1 MADVGRDG
9 WRIHHEVLGP
19 ADGRPVVLIS
29 GLGEQIGSVEFPEE
43 HCLVFADAGWRV
55 VRLDNRD
62 SGLSVPDV
70 DPGPPD
76 WPAIKA
82 ALARGEQPEVP
93 YALATLADD
102 VIAVLDDL
110 GVDAAALV
118 GASMGAIAVLRYAV
132 TDADLAGVVSV
143 SSPAAWRVPRTAR
156 SLLAAGLTRTA
167 PGRWVAARRLK
178 LRISPR
184 WSNPERLLTSNHTGT
199 QSMSHRSKRRCKCT
213 YRRAEDSWY

>member
-43 HCLVFADAGWRV
+43 HCLVFADVGWRV

-62 SGLSVPDV
+62 SGLSVPDL

-76 WPAIKA
+76 WPAINA
-82 ALARGEQPEVP
+82 ALARGEQPQVP

-118 GASMGAIAVLRYAV
+118 GASMGAAVARW
-132 TDADLAGVVSV
+132 
-143 SSPAAWRVPRTAR
+143 AAIRH
-156 SLLAAGLTRTA
+156 
-167 PGRWVAARRLK
+167 
-178 LRISPR
+178 
-184 WSNPERLLTSNHTGT
+184 PERIQALMVVMGASGAVAGDDGPTISGEVETRLTG
-199 QSMSHRSKRRCKCT
+199 MAVRRKRPQATHCR
-213 YRRAEDSWY
+213 